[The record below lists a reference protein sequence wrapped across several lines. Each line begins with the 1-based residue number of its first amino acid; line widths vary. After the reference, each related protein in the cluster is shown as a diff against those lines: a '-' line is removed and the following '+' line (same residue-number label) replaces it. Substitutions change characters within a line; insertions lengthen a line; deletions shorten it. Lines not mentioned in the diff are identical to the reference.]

1 MKYRA
6 EVDGLRA
13 IAVIAVIFY
22 HAEFLILGKN
32 WVEGGFIG
40 VDIFFVIS
48 GYLISR
54 IIFFELIETNSFHYV
69 FFYER
74 RIRRILPVLLVVI
87 LLSIP
92 FAWDIMLASAFEEFS
107 KSIIAALIFIS
118 NFFFYFSTT
127 EYGAETSLKIP
138 FLHTWSL
145 GIEEQFYIIF
155 PIFAALIYKYVRKHT
170 LPIIIFL
177 LLISLQ
183 LSEFFYLRDP
193 AFSFYMPITRV
204 WELLVGT
211 ALAYHE
217 LKYGRLGRSAI
228 SQVAP
233 VVGLYLIVYSIF
245 YFDGNSRH
253 PGLLTTI
260 PVIGAA
266 LIIGFS
272 SKNDLIGKF
281 LSLKIFSGL
290 GLISYSL
297 YLWHFPIFAFYR
309 STDNS
314 PENTEK
320 LGWVLLTLI
329 LSILSYFIVEKPFR
343 NRDLVSKKLLSFFL
357 ISATIGILFSLW
369 AGNNYNQKVDPKSA
383 SMENYLNYDWQPWAK
398 LRGSNGKVCYERKN
412 NFCSFNKTGKKSVFL
427 VGDSLFAALQYDL
440 KQKLSANDIN
450 LTILTSG
457 GCILLRQVSKLDL
470 KGKIDPRCSK
480 IYQEERYKVISSKPK
495 SIVILGGLTPVYY
508 NMNYFV
514 NPPIASQPRTYDRFF
529 NFNGFSGEN
538 NRSILSQNKLKIYK
552 RNFGL
557 NLKTSIESLLQKGHI
572 VILIYPIP
580 QPGGH
585 LLQVLKNLLQTGD
598 YDSFLGS
605 IEKTKEK
612 FKIPLNNFM
621 NYSKDIF
628 TVYDSIKHP
637 NIKRV
642 FPHKNIC
649 GQETCFTHGKKHPNF
664 IDAVHQTP
672 EISNKINNE
681 ILQEILRN

>member
-22 HAEFLILGKN
+22 HADILILGKN

-54 IIFFELIETNSFHYV
+54 IIFSELIETNSFNYA

-74 RIRRILPVLLVVI
+74 RIRRILPVLFVVI

-92 FAWDIMLASAFEEFS
+92 FAWDIMLAAAFEEFS
-107 KSIIAALIFIS
+107 KSIISALIFIS

-127 EYGAETSLKIP
+127 EYGAEASLRIP

-145 GIEEQFYIIF
+145 GIEEQFYIIC
-155 PIFAALIYKYVRKHT
+155 PIFAVLIYKYARKHT
-170 LPIIIFL
+170 LPVIVFL

-183 LSEFFYLRDP
+183 LSEFSYLRDS
-193 AFSFYMPITRV
+193 AFSFYMPITRA

-211 ALAYHE
+211 GLAYYE
-217 LKYGRLGRSAI
+217 LKYGRPGRSAI
-228 SQVAP
+228 SQIAP
-233 VVGLYLIVYSIF
+233 VLGLYLIVYSIF
-245 YFDGNSRH
+245 YYDGNTRH
-253 PGLLTTI
+253 PGFFTAI
-260 PVIGAA
+260 PVIGTA

-272 SKNDLIGKF
+272 SNNDLVGKI
-281 LSLKIFSGL
+281 LNLKIFSSL

-309 STDNS
+309 TTGNS
-314 PENTEK
+314 SENTEK
-320 LGWVLLTLI
+320 LAWVLLTLI

-343 NRDLVSKKLLSFFL
+343 NRDLVSKKLLTFFL
-357 ISATIGILFSLW
+357 ISATIGILLSLW
-369 AGNNYNQKVDPKSA
+369 AGNNYNQKVVPKSA

-398 LRGSNGKVCYERKN
+398 LRGSNGKVCYERKS

-457 GCILLRQVSKLDL
+457 GCVFLRQVSKLDL
-470 KGKIDPRCSK
+470 KGKIDPRCTK
-480 IYQEERYKVISSKPK
+480 FYQEERYKLITSKPK

-514 NPPIASQPRTYDRFF
+514 NPSITSQPRTYDSFF

-538 NRSILSQNKLKIYK
+538 NRKNLSQNRLKIYK
-552 RNFGL
+552 RNFKL
-557 NLKTSIESLLQKGHI
+557 NLKKSIVSLLQEGHK
-572 VILIYPIP
+572 VILYIALALQPI
-580 QPGGH
+580 Q
-585 LLQVLKNLLQTGD
+585 
-598 YDSFLGS
+598 
-605 IEKTKEK
+605 I
-612 FKIPLNNFM
+612 
-621 NYSKDIF
+621 
-628 TVYDSIKHP
+628 
-637 NIKRV
+637 
-642 FPHKNIC
+642 
-649 GQETCFTHGKKHPNF
+649 
-664 IDAVHQTP
+664 
-672 EISNKINNE
+672 
-681 ILQEILRN
+681 